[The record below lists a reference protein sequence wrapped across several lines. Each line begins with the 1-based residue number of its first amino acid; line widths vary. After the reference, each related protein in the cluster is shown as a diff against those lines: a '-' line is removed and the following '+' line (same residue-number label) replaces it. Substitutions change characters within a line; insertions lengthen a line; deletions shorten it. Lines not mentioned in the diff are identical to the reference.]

1 MAVGTRAMLGVFIN
15 QGAGRHMQAVYEPN
29 NIIDAHLIKG
39 LLESEGIQ
47 VYLRGEH
54 LLGGMGELPAIGL
67 LAIMVD
73 EADWARA
80 RAIVKDW
87 EMASFE
93 IDSPPDEGW
102 IEA

>member
-1 MAVGTRAMLGVFIN
+1 MLGVFIN
-15 QGAGRHMQAVYEPN
+15 QGAGGHMQVVYEPN

-67 LAIMVD
+67 LAIMVE

-87 EMASFE
+87 ETATF
-93 IDSPPDEGW
+93 DGRKRADEGW